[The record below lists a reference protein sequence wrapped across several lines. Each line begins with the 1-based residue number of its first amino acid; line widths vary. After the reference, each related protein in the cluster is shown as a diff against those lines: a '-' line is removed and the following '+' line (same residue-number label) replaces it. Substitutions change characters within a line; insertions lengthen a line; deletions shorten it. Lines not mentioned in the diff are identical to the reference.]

1 MAGTAELVNNP
12 SFIGKNRVQYN
23 VIYYPQKKWAGK
35 PEEVIEV
42 RNDDA
47 VSWIYI
53 HPDDVPTL
61 IEALQQVYD
70 RRQSAVAATE
80 AK

>member
-12 SFIGKNRVQYN
+12 SFIGRNCVQYDVTYYKRKMVAGVTDETI
-23 VIYYPQKKWAGK
+23 VIRKD
-35 PEEVIEV
+35 E
-42 RNDDA
+42 A
-47 VSWIYI
+47 VSWLYI

-70 RRQSAVAATE
+70 RRQSEVAATE